1 MILRKA
7 FFIGVAASSLLL
19 TSCSGKPSIGDIEDD
34 LTERIAS
41 ESGGKIELLE
51 IEETNSIDN
60 EVFGQEMYTIQYK
73 AKVKF
78 LSDCYMYVNRSG
90 MGSMFLSFK
99 TYSTSPEFI
108 PSMQMQAVKCSKG
121 DEVEFQG
128 SERYSNTNEGWVKA
142 NKVSLF

>member
-7 FFIGVAASSLLL
+7 FFMGIAVSSLLL
-19 TSCSGKPSIGDIEDD
+19 TSCSGKPGIGDIEDD

-51 IEETNSIDN
+51 IEETNSVDN
-60 EVFGQEMYTIQYK
+60 EVFGQEVYTIQYK
-73 AKVKF
+73 AKIKF
-78 LSDCYMYVNRSG
+78 LQDCYMYVNRSG
-90 MGSMFLSFK
+90 MGAMFSSFK

-121 DEVEFQG
+121 DEVEFQD

-142 NKVSLF
+142 KNVSLF

>member
-7 FFIGVAASSLLL
+7 FFMGIAVSSLLL

-34 LTERIAS
+34 LTERITS
-41 ESGGKIELLE
+41 ESNGKIELLE

-60 EVFGQEMYTIQYK
+60 EVFGQEMYTIQYN

-78 LSDCYMYVNRSG
+78 LADCYMYVNRSG
-90 MGSMFLSFK
+90 MSSKFLSFK

-108 PSMQMQAVKCSKG
+108 LSMQM
-121 DEVEFQG
+121 
-128 SERYSNTNEGWVKA
+128 
-142 NKVSLF
+142 